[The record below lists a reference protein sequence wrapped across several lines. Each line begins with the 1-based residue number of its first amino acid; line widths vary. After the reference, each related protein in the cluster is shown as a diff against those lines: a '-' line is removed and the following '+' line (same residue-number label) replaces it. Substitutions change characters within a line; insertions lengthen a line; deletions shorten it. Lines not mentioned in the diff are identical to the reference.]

1 MCFCCKGDLG
11 NGDHHG
17 LGAVPGKEADFLR
30 SLGLAVKHA
39 KALDCSRIHLM
50 ARRVPMGLDQ
60 AAAAAEEMHAIFLK
74 NLTYAANVLLKEGI
88 LGLVE
93 PINTRITDPRYFLN
107 VPHQGNDI
115 FLWQIMDG
123 NLTQNI
129 KTYST
134 VQKIGHIQIAQVPD
148 RNEPDS
154 QGEVNLQYLFSLLE
168 EMGYQVYIG
177 CEYRPLV
184 SNAEDGLGWLGEY
197 WNSHK

>member
-1 MCFCCKGDLG
+1 MRLFETTTSKRQPWDTLYCIEEKKSLSAIYTLPGDLG

-60 AAAAAEEMHAIFLK
+60 ATAAAEEMHAIFLK

-107 VPHQGNDI
+107 VPHQGN
-115 FLWQIMDG
+115 
-123 NLTQNI
+123 T
-129 KTYST
+129 
-134 VQKIGHIQIAQVPD
+134 
-148 RNEPDS
+148 
-154 QGEVNLQYLFSLLE
+154 
-168 EMGYQVYIG
+168 
-177 CEYRPLV
+177 
-184 SNAEDGLGWLGEY
+184 EDGLGWLGEY